1 MIDED
6 LRDRSGEVIAEKF
19 RLTKRLGAGGMGEVY
34 RALNEMVG
42 REVAIKILKPE
53 YARSADV
60 VQRVQREARAANKVR
75 HPNIVDVLD
84 VFPDTNGAPVIVQE
98 LLVGEDLSTFVR
110 ARGAALSE
118 AEALDLMTPVTDALA
133 AAHAAGIM
141 HRDLKLENVFLDRR
155 SGVAVPKVLDFGLSR
170 DIGEDAVSRLTT
182 TGVAMGTPMYMSPEQ
197 VQGQR
202 DIDQRTDVW
211 ALGVMLYELVAGR
224 LPFEG
229 DSLGAIFV
237 KVCTADPPS
246 LRTLAPGVSA
256 GYVGIVE
263 RCLQRDRTN
272 RFEHAGALVASPTL
286 VSGVVGYVVEVQQV
300 LASLSPEQNAQ
311 LVGFDASFLPL
322 LADETARLDVLST
335 RAVNEGIVVDVAI
348 ADRKAQAEA
357 ASSRGVAL
365 RQQGARALRRA
376 LLGQESD
383 LAALEQAVGNAS
395 TAASLA
401 SGLEFVAGQIEHQL
415 AHGDADRRSLL
426 ARVKLT
432 AENAASLRV
441 AAKDV
446 LTTDEAASA
455 VAQTGVTQRAL
466 DLQDGRVMRIVDWVN
481 RAFRDANAVNGAIAV
496 PKLGDL
502 EALFVNTRRAVA
514 KVDPAPSPP
523 TG

>member
-34 RALNEMVG
+34 RAVNEMVG

-98 LLVGEDLSTFVR
+98 LLVGEDLSSFVR
-110 ARGAALSE
+110 NRGAALSE
-118 AEALDLMTPVTDALA
+118 AEALDLMTPVADALA

-155 SGVAVPKVLDFGLSR
+155 TGVGVPKVLDFGLSR
-170 DIGEDAVSRLTT
+170 DIGEAAVSRLTT

-237 KVCTADPPS
+237 KVCTVDPPP
-246 LRTLAPGVSA
+246 LRTRAPGVSA
-256 GYVGIVE
+256 GYAGIVE
-263 RCLQRDRTN
+263 RCLQRDRAN
-272 RFEHAGALVASPTL
+272 RFEHGGALVAALRAVRGGASSFVSSASAPRLIDARAQTLDAGDDSLGPASAAPVPFTATLAQAPSTPDLRGVLAQSIGPT
-286 VSGVVGYVVEVQQV
+286 VSVVPPQQRSAARIVVVAAGLALGVVCAGA
-300 LASLSPEQNAQ
+300 LLMTRGSSA
-311 LVGFDASFLPL
+311 DA
-322 LADETARLDVLST
+322 T
-335 RAVNEGIVVDVAI
+335 NAI
-348 ADRKAQAEA
+348 AAP
-357 ASSRGVAL
+357 
-365 RQQGARALRRA
+365 
-376 LLGQESD
+376 
-383 LAALEQAVGNAS
+383 LAAEPRSAAPPPGAVVAPAAAAGTAQYDNHPPPPS
-395 TAASLA
+395 LPGTAAYDPPA
-401 SGLEFVAGQIEHQL
+401 TPTPVQ
-415 AHGDADRRSLL
+415 
-426 ARVKLT
+426 
-432 AENAASLRV
+432 
-441 AAKDV
+441 
-446 LTTDEAASA
+446 
-455 VAQTGVTQRAL
+455 
-466 DLQDGRVMRIVDWVN
+466 
-481 RAFRDANAVNGAIAV
+481 
-496 PKLGDL
+496 
-502 EALFVNTRRAVA
+502 
-514 KVDPAPSPP
+514 PAPIEPAVEPARHAAVEPAGAVEAP
-523 TG
+523 TSRRGRRGRPHARPAAGGPHDAPHAGSAHTNAPGGGTTEYDGN